1 MNPLDHILDALR
13 AKNYRITKP
22 RLAILHTLQ
31 QHALTLKEIHEVI
44 KLEGHHN
51 LATVYNTLD
60 FLEETG
66 LVHIQIRNGEKVY
79 SYTDQNFPEAHIQM
93 QCHDRDQRINIM
105 HHDLIDEIRHHPIF
119 EGFDIEEL
127 ELRIKGHCDQT
138 QKDACAETGVC
149 MIDKV
154 SNSLTN

>member
-1 MNPLDHILDALR
+1 MHQLDQILQALR
-13 AKNYRITKP
+13 TQKYRITKP
-22 RLAILHTLQ
+22 RLAILHVLQ
-31 QHALTLKEIHEVI
+31 KNALTLKEIHELI

-60 FLEETG
+60 FLEEAG
-66 LVHIQIRNGEKVY
+66 LVHIQIKEGEKVY
-79 SYTDQNFPEAHIQM
+79 SYSDHNFPKAQIQM
-93 QCHDRDQRINIM
+93 QCHDRKQNILLKNQ
-105 HHDLIDEIRHHPIF
+105 DLIDDIRHHPIF

-154 SNSLTN
+154 SVEAS